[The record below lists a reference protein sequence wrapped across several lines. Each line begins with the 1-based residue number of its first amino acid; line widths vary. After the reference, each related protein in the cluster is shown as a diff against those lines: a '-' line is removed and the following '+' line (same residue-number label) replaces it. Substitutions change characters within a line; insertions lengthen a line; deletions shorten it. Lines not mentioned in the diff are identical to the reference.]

1 MLELLAV
8 LAVSTL
14 NCGYQGQTTAM
25 GLAFHPQSQS
35 LKYCEY
41 FLPSED
47 DQIQVLYYSPEGQL
61 IAKKTLLDHT
71 GEPRVGTTMPEV
83 VQTDLRHGEV
93 REVLRVQGSWLMRY
107 RKSAQE
113 NWKSTR
119 RDTAS
124 IDVVD
129 AGFDV
134 YVRKHWQALIRGDI
148 LKFNFASPL
157 HGNTIKLRAHK
168 IACTEKL
175 PDQLCFRVDVA
186 QPLLRLLVGD
196 LELAYDKSSRR
207 LLWFEGVVNIL
218 DPDAKSQRLKVF
230 YQYY

>member
-1 MLELLAV
+1 MLELLVA
-8 LAVSTL
+8 LAMSIAG
-14 NCGYQGQTTAM
+14 CGYQGQTTAM
-25 GLAFHPQSQS
+25 GLAFDPQSQS

-41 FLPSED
+41 FLPSEGGRM
-47 DQIQVLYYSPEGQL
+47 QVLYYSPVGQL

-71 GEPRVGTTMPEV
+71 GEPRAGTTMPEL
-83 VQTDLRHGEV
+83 VQIDLRHGEV
-93 REVLRVQGSWLMRY
+93 REVLREQGKWLMRY

-113 NWKSTR
+113 NWKSAR

-129 AGFDV
+129 AGFEV
-134 YVRKHWQALIRGDI
+134 YVRKHWKALIRGDT

-157 HGNTIKLRAHK
+157 HGNAIKLRAHK
-168 IACTEKL
+168 VTCTEKL
-175 PDQLCFRVDVA
+175 HNQLCFRVDVA
-186 QPLLRLLVGD
+186 QPLLRLFAGD

-218 DPDAKSQRLKVF
+218 DPEAKSQRLKIF